1 MKLPRSSMGRGKMMV
16 EFFSA
21 DMVARVCRYLHTD
34 VTAILETLQFPKNK
48 QDIPHPSNKKFHH
61 RNPKSHF
68 HSTVFSSE

>member
-34 VTAILETLQFPKNK
+34 ITPILGNSANK
-48 QDIPHPSNKKFHH
+48 QK
-61 RNPKSHF
+61 
-68 HSTVFSSE
+68 

>member
-34 VTAILETLQFPKNK
+34 ITTVSETWQNPKNK
-48 QDIPHPSNKKFHH
+48 QDYI
-61 RNPKSHF
+61 R
-68 HSTVFSSE
+68 

>member
-1 MKLPRSSMGRGKMMV
+1 MKLPRSSIGRGNMMV

-34 VTAILETLQFPKNK
+34 VATILEPGQITKNK
-48 QDIPHPSNKKFHH
+48 QDTPYPSHKKFHH